1 MWNKLLCAALIWVTL
16 VPALAEEHRLFILH
30 TNDIHGHIQAYP
42 RGGMVRVAAAIQL
55 LRQTFPG
62 EVVLLD
68 AGDTS
73 LGTPLSGLSHG
84 KPTAEIYD
92 LLHYDAVALGN
103 HEFNWGKEVMKTLT
117 DGFHTAVLC
126 ANLVTDDGS
135 PPPYPAYTTVERN
148 GVKLG
153 IIGLVTPDT
162 ARAAPVAATE
172 GWHFL
177 QPSEAVRAALP
188 TLPKDCDVVLTLDH
202 IGVKADH
209 ELARAVPDIDVIIGG
224 HSHTPLQEV
233 QYEGKVPIV
242 QAGCYGEYLGV
253 LELMVDTDLNKTR
266 VVSYRLLR
274 FDNQS
279 PVLPAAQAIVDR
291 YAKALR
297 PMLEKVMAEVTEKL
311 SKRPAKSGY
320 DTPLGNFISDVFRR
334 QAGTDIAV
342 YNRGGVRFDM
352 EKGPLT
358 VETVHKLF
366 PFDDS
371 VTVLEVTGSQLRAV
385 VEQGTVGGEGPLSAS
400 GLTAEISDGKVQ
412 TILIHGKPLQDH
424 KLYTLATT
432 GFLSDG
438 GDGMS
443 TLAAL
448 PKKKRLPYTRDVL
461 LEYLETHSRI
471 DNPGVGRLKMAP

>member
-1 MWNKLLCAALIWVTL
+1 MWNKLLCAALIWATL
-16 VPALAEEHRLFILH
+16 IPALAEEHRLFILH

-42 RGGMVRVAAAIQL
+42 RGGMVRVAAAIEL

-84 KPTAEIYD
+84 KPTAEIFD
-92 LLHYDAVALGN
+92 LLHYDAVAIGN
-103 HEFNWGKEVMKTLT
+103 HEFNWGKEAMKTLT
-117 DGFHTAVLC
+117 DSFHTAVLC
-126 ANLVTDDGS
+126 ANLVNIDGS
-135 PPPYPAYTTVERN
+135 PPPFPAYTTVERN
-148 GVKLG
+148 GVKIG
-153 IIGLVTPDT
+153 IIGLVTTDT

-172 GWHFL
+172 GWRFL
-177 QPSEAVRAALP
+177 QPAEAVRAVLP
-188 TLPKDCDVVLTLDH
+188 NLPSDCDLVLTLDH

-233 QYEGKVPIV
+233 QYEGNIPIV

-253 LELMVDTDLNKTR
+253 LELMVDTDLHKAR

-274 FDNQS
+274 FNGQS

-291 YAKALR
+291 YAEALR
-297 PMLEKVMAEVTEKL
+297 PMLEKVMAEVTDKL
-311 SKRPAKSGY
+311 SKRPAKTGY

-358 VETVHKLF
+358 VEAVHKLF
-366 PFDDS
+366 PFDDP
-371 VTVLEVTGSQLRAV
+371 VTVLEASGAQVREV
-385 VEQGTVGGEGPLSAS
+385 IEQGTVGGEGPLSAS
-400 GLTAEISDGKVQ
+400 GLSAEIKNGRVK
-412 TILIHGKPLQDH
+412 TILVNGKPLQDDNV
-424 KLYTLATT
+424 YTLATT

-443 TLAAL
+443 TLSQL
-448 PKKKRLPYTRDVL
+448 PKKKRMPYTREVL
-461 LEYLETHSRI
+461 LKYLETHSRI
-471 DNPGVGRLKMAP
+471 DNPGVGRLRIVP